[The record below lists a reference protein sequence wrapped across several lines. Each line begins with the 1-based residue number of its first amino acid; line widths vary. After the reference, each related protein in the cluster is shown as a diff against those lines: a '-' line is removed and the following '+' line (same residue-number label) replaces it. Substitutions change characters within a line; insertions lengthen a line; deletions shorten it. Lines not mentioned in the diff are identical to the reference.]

1 MKNEIA
7 EDIEYAQEIKRQKQD
22 QENSKEEMSDWGPG
36 KGVIEK
42 EVNKRGIRG

>member
-22 QENSKEEMSDWGPG
+22 QENSKEEMSVGAW

-42 EVNKRGIRG
+42 S